1 MYPHV
6 LLHSG
11 RFLSHL
17 ATFTATLAELSNTRP
32 PSTSAPVQLR
42 CPLVSQDN
50 FLLCVATSSV
60 MGVVADQ
67 EARAKV

>member
-17 ATFTATLAELSNTRP
+17 ATFTTTLAELSNTP

-42 CPLVSQDN
+42 CPLVSQDD